1 MSWLKTI
8 LWVLMTGGIKS
19 QLLRL
24 PEHQPFRV
32 VRAGGRLLVEPIPT
46 QMDPDH
52 PVKYERG
59 QRVVVQPHAGFHR
72 GARGEVQYHA
82 SDGRVWIRRD
92 GSSSDVWYMP
102 HELAAEEQV

>member
-8 LWVLMTGGIKS
+8 LWVLLTGGIKS
-19 QLLRL
+19 KLLRL
-24 PEHQPFRV
+24 PEHRPFRV

-46 QMDPDH
+46 QMDPDN

-82 SDGRVWIRRD
+82 PDGRVWIRRD
-92 GSSSDVWYMP
+92 GASFDVWYMP
-102 HELAAEEQV
+102 HELAAEELR

>member
-8 LWVLMTGGIKS
+8 LCGLLTGGIKS
-19 QLLRL
+19 KLLRL

-46 QMDPDH
+46 QMDPDN

-72 GARGEVQYHA
+72 GVRGEVQYHA
-82 SDGRVWIRRD
+82 PDGRVWIRRD
-92 GSSSDVWYMP
+92 GASSDVWYMP
-102 HELAAEEQV
+102 HELVAEELG